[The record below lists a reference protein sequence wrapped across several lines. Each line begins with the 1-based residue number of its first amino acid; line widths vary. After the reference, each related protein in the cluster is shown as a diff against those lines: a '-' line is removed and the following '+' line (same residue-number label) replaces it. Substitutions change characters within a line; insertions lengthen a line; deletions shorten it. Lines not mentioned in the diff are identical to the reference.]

1 MGIYWFAW
9 CLKFDYFLRFSRFVT
24 GIYSRPCSYCILK
37 EYTLPSI
44 NMKATWQA
52 SFLKSREQADQ
63 CKNFG
68 ETEKV
73 IFFIGYRVNC
83 INFNLNNS
91 VKRVWIWSFC
101 LSVWKVNETTGTICS
116 FTIKEMFFCRS
127 FIFTGVKVGS
137 STGNRIWLR
146 VWDGGGVWAARVV
159 PSRLL
164 QGPRKRG
171 EERGTRISRQQDH
184 IPYRRHGWWCNHHT
198 IREHL
203 TRKALRERLIN
214 QALFISN
221 TWGVSKSFINV
232 IFYCFK
238 AAWVKR
244 AYERK
249 IANFAC
255 GIARNLKWRIT

>member
-1 MGIYWFAW
+1 MSTASILISTTLSNEFGYEA
-9 CLKFDYFLRFSRFVT
+9 FVF
-24 GIYSRPCSYCILK
+24 
-37 EYTLPSI
+37 
-44 NMKATWQA
+44 Q
-52 SFLKSREQADQ
+52 F
-63 CKNFG
+63 
-68 ETEKV
+68 EKWTKLCGQFV
-73 IFFIGYRVNC
+73 V
-83 INFNLNNS
+83 S
-91 VKRVWIWSFC
+91 QK
-101 LSVWKVNETTGTICS
+101 S
-116 FTIKEMFFCRS
+116 FTKLKHFCRS

-214 QALFISN
+214 QAVFITN
-221 TWGVSKSFINV
+221 TSGVYKSFI
-232 IFYCFK
+232 K
-238 AAWVKR
+238 AM
-244 AYERK
+244 
-249 IANFAC
+249 F
-255 GIARNLKWRIT
+255 